1 MTGYVFQNKT
11 DLVNHLFAKLEQPSS
26 IKIQKTLYLLFAY
39 YGATYGQLKADPSSE
54 LETVNYPTYLFEPHF
69 EAWQYGPVDLDVQA
83 AINRQAYEP
92 FVSDILGIVY
102 EGLELED
109 KAFAEALEPS
119 EVRNIRLFIDNIIE
133 QTDNTDDFTLIGR
146 VCEDDTWTSVAK
158 GDGNGNGDDKIISPQ
173 SIVDEYI
180 AKYV

>member
-1 MTGYVFQNKT
+1 MTSYVFQNKA
-11 DLVNHLFAKLEQPSS
+11 DLVNHLFAKLEKPSS
-26 IKIQKTLYLLFAY
+26 SKIQKTLYLLFAF
-39 YGATYGQLKADPSSE
+39 YGATYGRLKADPSNE
-54 LETVNYPTYLFEPHF
+54 LETVNYPTYLFEPNF
-69 EAWQYGPVDLDVQA
+69 EAWRYGPVDPEVQA
-83 AINRQAYEP
+83 AMNKQAYEP
-92 FVSDILGIVY
+92 FVSDIPNIIH

-109 KAFAEALEPS
+109 KAFANVLDPS

-146 VCEDDTWTSVAK
+146 VCEDDTWTSVVK
-158 GDGNGNGDDKIISPQ
+158 GDGNCNDKIISPQ